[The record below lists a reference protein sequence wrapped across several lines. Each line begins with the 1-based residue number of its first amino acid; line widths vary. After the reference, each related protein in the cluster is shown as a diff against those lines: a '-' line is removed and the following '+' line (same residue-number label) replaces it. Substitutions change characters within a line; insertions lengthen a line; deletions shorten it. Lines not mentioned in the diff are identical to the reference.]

1 MRQRNVLCAS
11 DGSLQAKQA
20 LDIALD
26 EFISPRDSVTVLS
39 ALNFYKTELPEE
51 FQPKAIFDQHK
62 KTLIDKVGFGRFKMK
77 LEDVNLEGGRQVSDM
92 VNAEKPDLIFLGG
105 FGRKGHRSVS
115 NFDNKYLTLCSCYII
130 ILFIYLTY
138 SHLLSSIRPFSFTPW
153 LIPRNNPYR
162 VGNTTVDIIRKSL
175 SPSLVVV

>member
-51 FQPKAIFDQHK
+51 FQPKAIFEEHK
-62 KTLIDKVGFGRFKMK
+62 KTLIEKVGFGRFKMK

-105 FGRKGHRSVS
+105 FGRKGHRLVS
-115 NFDNKYLTLCSCYII
+115 NF
-130 ILFIYLTY
+130 
-138 SHLLSSIRPFSFTPW
+138 R
-153 LIPRNNPYR
+153 
-162 VGNTTVDIIRKSL
+162 
-175 SPSLVVV
+175 